1 MQSPFLG
8 PRLGKI
14 FWALKRRPLARAPGG
29 ILSWVAPIRDTPKQR
44 APCLPTQASEPQ
56 AADWNLGNPS
66 EQAGVQLLT
75 RKATPSQARALAS
88 SELPG

>member
-29 ILSWVAPIRDTPKQR
+29 ILSWVAPIRDTPEAASSLPSHTSLR
-44 APCLPTQASEPQ
+44 APSSRLESGESLGTGWG
-56 AADWNLGNPS
+56 AALDQEGHT
-66 EQAGVQLLT
+66 LT
-75 RKATPSQARALAS
+75 GQS
-88 SELPG
+88 PGLF